1 MPHGTTVTRYRIW
14 ILKLVPGFP
23 YAGFLSAML
32 IFLLLYPL
40 FRLGVTE
47 SDETSAPALFFSL
60 IIAYIIPVFSFIT
73 ARAEEALAELTP
85 HLPADNAT
93 LLSARD
99 RLHTVSLRTMLLLLL
114 GSSLL
119 GLGHISF
126 IRGSF
131 THMLHEMLADLPS
144 FISTLGAVLVW
155 VVMSTVIFM
164 LVQQAVWFARLGAEV
179 RISLLNR
186 QVLLPFGRV
195 AIFSSLAVIGALAL
209 FPLMGVDS
217 TLVLTEGLPAVIAT
231 AGPVLV
237 MFIIPVWPVH
247 RRMSALKARESVALT
262 SRIEACLG
270 DGDGSDL
277 AREKMAELTP
287 LLAYRQEIARIS
299 TWPFDIG
306 SLTRLILYLVIVPL
320 TWAGAALIE
329 RLVDL
334 FVQ

>member
-1 MPHGTTVTRYRIW
+1 VTRYRIW

-23 YAGFLSAML
+23 YAGFLSATL

-40 FRLGVTE
+40 FRLGAAE
-47 SDETSAPALFFSL
+47 SNEASTPALFFSL

-73 ARAEEALAELTP
+73 ARAEEALAELIP
-85 HLPADNAT
+85 LLPADSAT
-93 LLSARD
+93 LRSARD
-99 RLHTVSLRTMLLLLL
+99 RLHTVSPRTLLLLLL
-114 GSSLL
+114 GGALL
-119 GLGHISF
+119 GLAHISF

-131 THMLHEMLADLPS
+131 AEMFSKMLNDIPS
-144 FISTLGAVLVW
+144 FISTLGTVLVW
-155 VVMSTVIFM
+155 VVMTTVVFM

-179 RISLLNR
+179 RISLLNTR
-186 QVLLPFGRV
+186 TLLAFGRV
-195 AIFSSLAVIGALAL
+195 AIYSSLAVIGALAL

-217 TLVLTEGLPAVIAT
+217 TLVMAEGLPAVIAT
-231 AGPVLV
+231 AGPLLGL
-237 MFIIPVWPVH
+237 FILPVWPVH
-247 RRMSALKARESVALT
+247 RRLSALKTRESAALV

-270 DGDGSDL
+270 DGDGSEL
-277 AREKMAELTP
+277 SMEKMAELTP

-299 TWPFDIG
+299 TWPFDVG
-306 SLTRLILYLVIVPL
+306 SVTRLILYLVIVPL